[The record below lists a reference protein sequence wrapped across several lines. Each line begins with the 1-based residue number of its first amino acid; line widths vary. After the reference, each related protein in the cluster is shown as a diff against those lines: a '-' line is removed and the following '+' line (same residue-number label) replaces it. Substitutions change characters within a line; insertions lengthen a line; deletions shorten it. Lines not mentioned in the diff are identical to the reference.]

1 MTAEAGSDELTGGLT
16 EIVVGISDAP
26 TSHIAARMAVKL
38 ALQSGAR
45 VHFVTAVEES
55 TRETVGVSS
64 DAVVIDTL
72 DLARERVEH
81 FVRSLG
87 VDVAHTITAVEAS
100 PARALL
106 SHAEYVGADL
116 IVVGNVRM
124 QGIGRVL
131 GSVGHEVLRAA
142 PCSVLIVKT
151 V

>member
-1 MTAEAGSDELTGGLT
+1 MSASGISDDIE

-26 TSHIAARMAVKL
+26 TSHIAARKAVQI
-38 ALQSGAR
+38 ALLSGAR
-45 VHFVTAVEES
+45 VHFVTAVEEATS
-55 TRETVGVSS
+55 ETIGVTT
-64 DAVVIDTL
+64 DTVVIDTL
-72 DLARERVEH
+72 DLARESVEH

-87 VDVAHTITAVEAS
+87 VDFPHTITVVEAS

-106 SHAEYVGADL
+106 SHAEFVGADL

-124 QGIGRVL
+124 QGISRVL
-131 GSVGHEVLRAA
+131 GSVGNEVLRSA

>member
-1 MTAEAGSDELTGGLT
+1 MAAGEVSDEFR

-26 TSHIAARMAVKL
+26 TSHVAARRAVHL
-38 ALQSGAR
+38 ALQTGAR
-45 VHFVTAVEES
+45 VHFVTAVES
-55 TRETVGVSS
+55 PTRETVGVTS
-64 DAVVIDTL
+64 DTVVIDTL
-72 DLARERVEH
+72 DLARESVEH

-87 VDVAHTITAVEAS
+87 VDVPHTITVVEAS